1 MSALTTYR
9 AVERLG
15 DRQSAD
21 SYQPLTIAAGI
32 TIYGGSLL
40 FLNASGEVVVASP
53 DQTMTCVGYHAGA
66 DIDNTADGETVIP
79 QRGVIDLAN
88 NATSIA
94 VDDIGKLAY
103 AVDNQTVDLDSNG
116 GTRCAVGSI
125 EGIRADGRVYVKVGM
140 EGIRALQLLE
150 LVQPIDADLTA
161 IAALAG
167 TSGVLCKT
175 AANTWALRTLQA
187 PAAGFTITNPAG
199 VAGDPTFALA
209 NGLAALEA
217 LASTGLVAH
226 TAADTYAERTIV
238 VGSAALVVTNGNGV
252 SGNPSLDASAGLKAI
267 DVLAGT
273 GFITQTG
280 GGANN
285 GTYAQRSIQAASAGI
300 AVTNGDG
307 GAGNP
312 QIDNLFAAIEL
323 ADPGTGQAIP
333 VTRSQYVGL
342 NIAGAG
348 ETNTIAI
355 PSFVG
360 QKMILNA
367 DAVGGGGDRA
377 VTASQAINQAGN
389 TIMTFAAVRDC
400 IVLEA
405 IKVGG
410 ALRWQVTANDGA
422 ALS

>member
-1 MSALTTYR
+1 MSALTTFR

-53 DQTMTCVGYHAGA
+53 TQLMTCVGYHAGA

-140 EGIRALQLLE
+140 EGVRALQTLE
-150 LVQPIDADLTA
+150 QVQPIDADLTA

-175 AANTWALRTLQA
+175 AANTWALRTLTA

-199 VAGDPTFALA
+199 VAGDPTFVLA
-209 NGLAALEA
+209 DDLAGLEGMS
-217 LASTGLVAH
+217 STGLVS
-226 TAADTYAERTIV
+226 RT
-238 VGSAALVVTNGNGV
+238 GS
-252 SGNPSLDASAGLKAI
+252 
-267 DVLAGT
+267 
-273 GFITQTG
+273 
-280 GGANN
+280 
-285 GTYAQRSIQAASAGI
+285 GTYANRAIQAASAGI
-300 AVTNGDG
+300 SVSAGDG
-307 GAGNP
+307 VSGNP
-312 QIDNLFAAIEL
+312 QIDNLFAPITV
-323 ADPGTGQAIP
+323 ADPGNGAAIP
-333 VTRSQYVGL
+333 VTRSATIALVVG
-342 NIAGAG
+342 AGA
-348 ETNTIAI
+348 ETNTLAI
-355 PSFVG
+355 PAFVG
-360 QKMILNA
+360 QRLILTM
-367 DAVGGGGDRA
+367 DTDGGGTRA
-377 VTASQAINQAGN
+377 ITAASAINVTGH
-389 TIMTFAAVRDC
+389 TVMTFGEARDT
-400 IVLEA
+400 IELIGITVSGTRA
-405 IKVGG
+405 
-410 ALRWQVTANDGA
+410 WQVNVNANV
-422 ALS
+422 ALT